1 MLRALSYTGRMRAPT
16 YGSLVRLDNGAT
28 MNGSRSIT
36 FLAAVAAIALLYWG
50 APFFIP
56 LLVALII
63 SYALSPVVDA
73 ITRVV
78 RARVVAAAIVVLT
91 LIALFIA
98 AGWAWQD
105 DVVRIWEKLPGAVKS
120 ISKSVQDIAQKPGPN
135 PVAEVKKAAAEIEN
149 IGSAKKAAAP
159 PAAAPAPTISM
170 WQLLWTGWK
179 SVSVAAAQVMVV
191 VFLVFFMLASGD
203 LFKQKLVRLAGDK
216 LSKQRFTLQVIDEID
231 GQIKRYLVVLLVSNV
246 LVGLGTWICFRVLG
260 VEYAELWGVAA
271 GIIHTAPYFGPAIIA
286 GASLVAAFMQFQS
299 WTQAFL
305 VAGATILVATLVG
318 MVFATWLASRQ
329 TRMNTTASFVGL
341 LFFGWIWGLWGVLL
355 AIPILAIAKAIC
367 DRNEDWK
374 PVGELLGR

>member
-1 MLRALSYTGRMRAPT
+1 MTG
-16 YGSLVRLDNGAT
+16 N
-28 MNGSRSIT
+28 RSIT
-36 FLAAVAAIALLYWG
+36 FIAAVAAVALLHFG

-56 LLVALII
+56 LLLALMI

-91 LIALFIA
+91 LIGLFA
-98 AGWAWQD
+98 VAGWAWQD
-105 DVVRIWEKLPGAVKS
+105 DVAAVWQKLPNAVKS
-120 ISKSVQDIAQKPGPN
+120 ISKSVQEIAQKPGPN
-135 PVAEVKKAAAEIEN
+135 PVAEVKKAAQEIEN
-149 IGSAKKAAAP
+149 IGAGTARKAAPP
-159 PAAAPAPTISM
+159 PAAAAPSISI

-179 SVSVAAAQVMVV
+179 SVSVAIAQVMVV

-203 LFKQKLVRLAGDK
+203 LFKQKLVRISGDK

-231 GQIKRYLVVLLVSNV
+231 AQIKRYLVVVLISNV
-246 LVGLGTWICFRVLG
+246 LVGLGTWISFKLLG
-260 VEYAELWGVAA
+260 LEYAELWGVAA

-286 GASLVAAFMQFQS
+286 AASLIAAFMQFHS
-299 WTQAFL
+299 WTHAFL
-305 VAGATILVATLVG
+305 VAGATIVVATLVG

-355 AIPILAIAKAIC
+355 AIPILAIVKAIC
-367 DRNEDWK
+367 DRSEGWR